1 MCITTLLNANNN
13 VTPFISGGG
22 GGGGGVRFS
31 SLMAATA
38 APSTQTVLFTALAG
52 LALVAVVFYGA
63 RR

>member
-13 VTPFISGGG
+13 VTPFISGG